1 MTYLSW
7 DEAKPGVLEW
17 EGSAELDRDA
27 QTECRRRH
35 ATPNKTLENPEMNC
49 LRSFRLAMIALV
61 PAAAISLGL
70 GPALAQS
77 PAPAAPAASAPSTPT
92 PAATPAP
99 APTAGPATSPSA
111 TPAAPPAT
119 AETPATPP
127 SAAAPVQTA
136 DPFGE
141 EIMLAPKTVVIL
153 KGSAN
158 WDSAFDTL
166 IDSFKT
172 LSTLLDK
179 QNIKPAG
186 NPMIVY
192 TSTDDAGFTFLA
204 EIPVDQ
210 EPKNLTKAM
219 SMGKS
224 PEGKALKFVHRGSYD
239 NMDNTYE
246 AITNHLDDKKLE
258 AKDTFI
264 EEYITD
270 PLTTEEDRLVIN
282 VYVPLK

>member
-1 MTYLSW
+1 
-7 DEAKPGVLEW
+7 
-17 EGSAELDRDA
+17 
-27 QTECRRRH
+27 
-35 ATPNKTLENPEMNC
+35 MNC

-70 GPALAQS
+70 GHALAQS
-77 PAPAAPAASAPSTPT
+77 PPAAAPAASAPSNPAA
-92 PAATPAP
+92 AATPAP
-99 APTAGPATSPSA
+99 APAASPAATPSAPPATPPA
-111 TPAAPPAT
+111 TPPAAAETPAAPP
-119 AETPATPP
+119 
-127 SAAAPVQTA
+127 SAAPVQTA

-166 IDSFKT
+166 INSFKT

-192 TSTDDAGFTFLA
+192 TSTDDTGFTFLA

-219 SMGKS
+219 SIGKS

-270 PLTTEEDRLVIN
+270 PLSTEEDRLVIN

>member
-1 MTYLSW
+1 
-7 DEAKPGVLEW
+7 
-17 EGSAELDRDA
+17 
-27 QTECRRRH
+27 
-35 ATPNKTLENPEMNC
+35 MN
-49 LRSFRLAMIALV
+49 LPRFFRLAMVALV
-61 PAAAISLGL
+61 PTAALSLGL
-70 GPALAQS
+70 GVAGLGMAGLGIAGFGTALAQS
-77 PAPAAPAASAPSTPT
+77 PPPATPPAASTP
-92 PAATPAP
+92 ATPAP
-99 APTAGPATSPSA
+99 SPSPTSPS
-111 TPAAPPAT
+111 PT
-119 AETPATPP
+119 AETPPP
-127 SAAAPVQTA
+127 AHGPVQTA

-141 EIMLAPKTVVIL
+141 QIALTPKTVVIV

-158 WDSAFDTL
+158 WDAAFDTL
-166 IDSFKT
+166 MESFKT
-172 LSTLLDK
+172 LSALLDK
-179 QNIKPAG
+179 QGLKSAG

-192 TSTDDAGFTFLA
+192 TSTDDTGFTYLA

-224 PEGKALKFVHRGSYD
+224 PDGKALKFVHRGSYD

-270 PLTTEEDRLVIN
+270 PLKTAEDKLVIN